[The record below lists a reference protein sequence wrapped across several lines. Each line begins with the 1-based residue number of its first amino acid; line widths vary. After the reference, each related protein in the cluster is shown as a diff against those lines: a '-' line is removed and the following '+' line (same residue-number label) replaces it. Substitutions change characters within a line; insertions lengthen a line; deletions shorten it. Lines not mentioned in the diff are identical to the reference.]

1 MNKEVDH
8 LVGFKGVVK
17 QMGPADKGINVGGI
31 NNPTKQTDTLFTP

>member
-17 QMGPADKGINVGGI
+17 QMGPADKGINVLD
-31 NNPTKQTDTLFTP
+31 PVK